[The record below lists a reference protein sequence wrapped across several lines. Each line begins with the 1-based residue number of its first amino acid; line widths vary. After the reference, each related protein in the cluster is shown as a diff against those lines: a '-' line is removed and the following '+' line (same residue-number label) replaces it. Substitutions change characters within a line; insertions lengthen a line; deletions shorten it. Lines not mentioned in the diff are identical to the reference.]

1 MCVVVDVTAEE
12 RDVLLAWKKRGD
24 SFVLVR
30 LKAEAILYASR
41 GVGTGVIAEMVGR
54 SRRTVSNWLRR
65 WRCSRLHSVV
75 TGHAGNENAAKLTRA
90 HKEQLKQFLSRPPA
104 QSGIRAD
111 FWDVPA
117 LRDVVRIKFGV
128 EYASDSSYQ
137 LLLRFVGMSF
147 KLPDP
152 FDKRR
157 DEAAITERMDQVRQE
172 VADLLAGA
180 GRSTPSTRCA
190 SSTRPSP
197 GVCGCPPAVGPRSMS
212 TENARPSLSSA
223 P

>member
-65 WRCSRLHSVV
+65 WLCSRLHSVV

-90 HKEQLKQFLSRPPA
+90 TRSSSSR
-104 QSGIRAD
+104 S
-111 FWDVPA
+111 
-117 LRDVVRIKFGV
+117 
-128 EYASDSSYQ
+128 
-137 LLLRFVGMSF
+137 
-147 KLPDP
+147 
-152 FDKRR
+152 
-157 DEAAITERMDQVRQE
+157 
-172 VADLLAGA
+172 
-180 GRSTPSTRCA
+180 
-190 SSTRPSP
+190 
-197 GVCGCPPAVGPRSMS
+197 
-212 TENARPSLSSA
+212 
-223 P
+223 